1 MDKVD
6 TQSLDVI
13 INKMISTVEASK
25 DEVFEFGESARN
37 ENEGLSSELEVI
49 KIEVH
54 TLIEEA
60 DKLETEAKK
69 ARQHLSE
76 LSANFQKYSEVQVKK
91 AYEIA
96 HIYHL
101 KVMTLRNQEKA
112 LFIRRNEIEQ
122 RIKNLKEQIE
132 RAERIGTQVSVVLN
146 YLNSDFKQ
154 VGEIVENAKQKQEF
168 GMCIM
173 EAQEEE
179 KRRLS
184 REIHDGPAQM
194 LAHLILR
201 ANLFERII
209 KQKGQEAVIDE
220 VKGMKESIRD
230 TLYEVRKII
239 YDLRPMALDDL
250 GLVPTLRKYFETM
263 SEYHHI
269 EIAFQTI
276 GKWKNAT
283 HPRMAVALF
292 RLAQESVQNVCKH
305 AKATNIDVK
314 LEFMRS
320 QVSLLV
326 RDNGQGFDP
335 SERKEQSF
343 GLTGMRERVD
353 LLNGKID
360 IRSVVG
366 VGTTISVRIPME

>member
-1 MDKVD
+1 MQKVD

-25 DEVFEFGESARN
+25 DEVFEFGESVRS
-37 ENEGLSSELEVI
+37 ENERLSSELEVV
-49 KIEVH
+49 KIELR
-54 TLIEEA
+54 TLIEEV
-60 DKLETEAKK
+60 DRFEIEAKK
-69 ARQHLSE
+69 ARQYLSE
-76 LSANFQKYSEVQVKK
+76 LSANFQKYSENEVRK

-96 HIYHL
+96 HMHHL
-101 KVMTLRNQEKA
+101 KVMTLRNEEKS
-112 LFIRRNEIEQ
+112 LVVRRNELEQ
-122 RIKNLKEQIE
+122 RIKNVKEQIE
-132 RAERIGTQVSVVLN
+132 RAERISTQVSVVLN

-154 VGEIVENAKQKQEF
+154 VGELVENAKQKQEF
-168 GMCIM
+168 GMCII

-263 SEYHHI
+263 SDYHHI
-269 EIAFQTI
+269 EIAFQPI
-276 GKWKNAT
+276 GKWNNT
-283 HPRMAVALF
+283 TYPRMAVALF

-305 AKATNIDVK
+305 AKATKIDVK
-314 LEFMRS
+314 LEFMHN

-326 RDNGQGFDP
+326 RDNGQGFNLL
-335 SERKEQSF
+335 ERKEQSF

-353 LLNGKID
+353 LLNGTID
-360 IRSVVG
+360 IRSKVG
-366 VGTTISVRIPME
+366 EGTLISVRVPIE